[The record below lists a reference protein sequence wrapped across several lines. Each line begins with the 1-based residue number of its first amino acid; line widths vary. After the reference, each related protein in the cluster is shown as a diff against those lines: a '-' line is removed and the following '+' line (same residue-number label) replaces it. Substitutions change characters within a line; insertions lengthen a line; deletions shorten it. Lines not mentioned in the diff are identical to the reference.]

1 MNTDVLIVG
10 GGLSGLALAS
20 KLEKSGVNYLVVEA
34 NDRLGGRILTKSVKE
49 TGFDYGPAWFWPG
62 QPRMARAI
70 EELGLGYFGQY
81 SNGSIK
87 YEESDGKVFANRG
100 FSSMQGSYRVKG
112 GTGALINALAQ
123 RLSKENIL
131 LSHVLHSVEQTVQ
144 GISAEFNAPK
154 GQVQIHA
161 KKIVLALPPR
171 VAEEKIAFK
180 SEIPQTALQAMRQIP
195 TWMAGQA
202 KILGIYDRPYWRDA
216 GFSGDAMSRRGPM
229 VEIHDASPSE
239 GGPYALFGF
248 VGFSAN
254 DRLQLGDEILKMAK
268 EQLVNIFGPEMGN
281 PLSLEIKDWA
291 QDIRVATPLDANG
304 PGYHPA
310 YGLPAAMRNLWD
322 GKLIFGSTETA
333 HQFGGFLEGALEAA
347 DQVFATLNVKD
358 LQKVSV

>member
-1 MNTDVLIVG
+1 MG
-10 GGLSGLALAS
+10 
-20 KLEKSGVNYLVVEA
+20 
-34 NDRLGGRILTKSVKE
+34 
-49 TGFDYGPAWFWPG
+49 
-62 QPRMARAI
+62 
-70 EELGLGYFGQY
+70 
-81 SNGSIK
+81 
-87 YEESDGKVFANRG
+87 
-100 FSSMQGSYRVKG
+100 
-112 GTGALINALAQ
+112 
-123 RLSKENIL
+123 
-131 LSHVLHSVEQTVQ
+131 
-144 GISAEFNAPK
+144 
-154 GQVQIHA
+154 
-161 KKIVLALPPR
+161 
-171 VAEEKIAFK
+171 
-180 SEIPQTALQAMRQIP
+180 
-195 TWMAGQA
+195 
-202 KILGIYDRPYWRDA
+202 
-216 GFSGDAMSRRGPM
+216 
-229 VEIHDASPSE
+229 ASPSE

-254 DRLQLGDEILKMAK
+254 DRLQLGDEVLKMAK